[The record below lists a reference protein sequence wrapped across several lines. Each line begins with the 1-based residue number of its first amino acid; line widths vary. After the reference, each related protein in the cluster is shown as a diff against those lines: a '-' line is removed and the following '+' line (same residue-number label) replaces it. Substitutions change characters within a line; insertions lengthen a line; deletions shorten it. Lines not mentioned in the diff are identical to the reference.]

1 MFTVWFGC
9 TPEQLRSFA
18 VDPSGQRGDIET
30 EYLPTALSSIETDT
44 STSDNNLWTQGGRKS
59 LEKKKKK
66 KKHKRMQIMGIK
78 EDRGFKHSMGII
90 WVTVK

>member
-1 MFTVWFGC
+1 MFTVWLGC

-30 EYLPTALSSIETDT
+30 EYLPTALSSTETDT
-44 STSDNNLWTQGGRKS
+44 STSDNNLWMQGGRKD

-66 KKHKRMQIMGIK
+66 KKHKRMQIMGIT
-78 EDRGFKHSMGII
+78 EDWGFKNSMGII
-90 WVTVK
+90 RVK